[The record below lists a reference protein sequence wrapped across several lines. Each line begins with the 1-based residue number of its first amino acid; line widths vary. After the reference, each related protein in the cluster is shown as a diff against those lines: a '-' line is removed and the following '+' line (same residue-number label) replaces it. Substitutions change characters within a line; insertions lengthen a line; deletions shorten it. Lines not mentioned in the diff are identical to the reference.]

1 LTEKSCSSKGRKKE
15 SFRLEKSLSLAFGL
29 VKQQQ
34 EVQDAELQIP
44 HSRALSASWWRR
56 GSAEM

>member
-1 LTEKSCSSKGRKKE
+1 MVRWSVGEEQQQMGRKKE
-15 SFRLEKSLSLAFGL
+15 SFRLEKRLS
-29 VKQQQ
+29 QQQ

-44 HSRALSASWWRR
+44 HGRALPASWWQR